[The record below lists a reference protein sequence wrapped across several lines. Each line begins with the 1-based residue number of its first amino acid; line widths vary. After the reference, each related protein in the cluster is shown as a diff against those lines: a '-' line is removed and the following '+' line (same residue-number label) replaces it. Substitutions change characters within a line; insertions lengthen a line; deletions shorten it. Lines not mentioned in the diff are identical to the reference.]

1 MSLTLAPGQSLC
13 IMGPSG
19 SGKSTL
25 LYILGTLEPPT
36 SGTVTLD
43 GRDPFRLPEP
53 ELAAFR
59 NRQVGFV
66 FQDHCLLPQCSV
78 LENVLAPTLVARSRD
93 GLGERARAL
102 LEKVGLGERLEHR
115 PAELS
120 GGEKQRVALARALIL
135 KPALLLCD
143 EPTGNLDAESA
154 GTVAS
159 MLLDLHDRE
168 KTILVLVTHSADL
181 AARFPERSLRRTALE
196 RLGRADRAVLGS
208 AFFREDLADD
218 LGARTGVE
226 ACPLVA
232 LAGIV
237 TEQAGGRR
245 AGDVLV
251 YGVDDRFWAFHG
263 LPSPGLE
270 GRDAL
275 VSEALAREVGGEP
288 GATLLL
294 RVQAPSGVPASSL
307 FGRRDEPGR
316 TVRLTL
322 KAILPP
328 RDLGEFSLQPRPQ
341 EVHAIF
347 LPLRLLQQSLGQ
359 EERANTLLVAGQAGE
374 GDLAREL
381 GRAARLEDLGLRLR
395 ILPGQGALSL
405 ESASALL
412 DDDVAG
418 AARKA
423 ASRAGLPR
431 GGARREG
438 VPLAGRRAGGRGQ
451 RAIDPPQF
459 LGGAGPGGVGGKP
472 SEPRLL
478 PLEGGRPAGDA
489 YRRA

>member
-1 MSLTLAPGQSLC
+1 VSLTLAPGQSLC

-181 AARFPERSLRRTALE
+181 AARFPERRRLVE
-196 RLGRADRAVLGS
+196 RQL
-208 AFFREDLADD
+208 
-218 LGARTGVE
+218 
-226 ACPLVA
+226 
-232 LAGIV
+232 
-237 TEQAGGRR
+237 
-245 AGDVLV
+245 
-251 YGVDDRFWAFHG
+251 
-263 LPSPGLE
+263 
-270 GRDAL
+270 
-275 VSEALAREVGGEP
+275 
-288 GATLLL
+288 
-294 RVQAPSGVPASSL
+294 
-307 FGRRDEPGR
+307 
-316 TVRLTL
+316 
-322 KAILPP
+322 
-328 RDLGEFSLQPRPQ
+328 
-341 EVHAIF
+341 
-347 LPLRLLQQSLGQ
+347 
-359 EERANTLLVAGQAGE
+359 
-374 GDLAREL
+374 
-381 GRAARLEDLGLRLR
+381 
-395 ILPGQGALSL
+395 
-405 ESASALL
+405 
-412 DDDVAG
+412 
-418 AARKA
+418 
-423 ASRAGLPR
+423 
-431 GGARREG
+431 
-438 VPLAGRRAGGRGQ
+438 
-451 RAIDPPQF
+451 
-459 LGGAGPGGVGGKP
+459 
-472 SEPRLL
+472 
-478 PLEGGRPAGDA
+478 RPA
-489 YRRA
+489 